1 MILKISK
8 DNQTIE
14 LIISV
19 LGDINENGKVGGDTL
34 TELRGI
40 LYENMEVDELFI
52 KSLDINGN
60 KTIEAED
67 LTLIRGVL
75 YEEQII

>member
-1 MILKISK
+1 MEKH
-8 DNQTIE
+8 E
-14 LIISV
+14 LV
-19 LGDINENGKVGGDTL
+19 
-34 TELRGI
+34 
-40 LYENMEVDELFI
+40 
-52 KSLDINGN
+52 DINGN